1 MSERAPDGRRARQAP
16 LGAGDTVLVTGAAG
30 GIGRYVVGAC
40 VDAGLRVIATDRV
53 PFADD
58 RAAGCPVGDIR
69 DADFVAS
76 CLLGPDGPV
85 AGVAHL
91 AAIPAPGQVSEE
103 ETLDQN
109 VLGSFVVLQQA
120 GRHGVRRVVLASSVS
135 AFGLAWADRDL
146 SPRYVPVDEDHPTM
160 AVDCYGLSKVL
171 AEEVAAFS
179 TRRWGLPTVCLR
191 FPFVGTGDRLTGQL
205 ARVHEDPGGHR
216 RDLWAWLDTRDAA
229 RAVRAGLTE
238 PLSGHHVISVSADDT
253 SALQPTEEL
262 LRAHH
267 PDSRLTR
274 RLPAHSAAFDNTRA
288 REILGFR
295 PHHPWRD
302 ERPPHTG

>member
-1 MSERAPDGRRARQAP
+1 M
-16 LGAGDTVLVTGAAG
+16 
-30 GIGRYVVGAC
+30 
-40 VDAGLRVIATDRV
+40 
-53 PFADD
+53 PFEDD
-58 RAAGCPVGDIR
+58 RAVGCPVGDIR
-69 DADFVAS
+69 DGDFVAS
-76 CLLGPDGPV
+76 ALLGPGGPV

-109 VLGSFVVLQQA
+109 VLGSYVVLHQA
-120 GRHGVRRVVLASSVS
+120 GRLGVRRAVAASSIS

-179 TRRWGLPTVCLR
+179 TRRWGLGTVCLR
-191 FPFVGTGDRLTGQL
+191 FPFVGTGDRLARQL
-205 ARVHEDPGGHR
+205 ARVHEDSGGHR

-229 RAVRAGLTE
+229 RAVLAGLTA
-238 PLSGHHVISVSADDT
+238 PLGGHHVISVSADDT
-253 SALQPTEEL
+253 SALEPTEEL

-267 PDSRLTR
+267 PDSPLTR
-274 RLPAHSAAFDNTRA
+274 RLPAHSAVYDNTRA

-295 PHHPWRD
+295 PHHPWRG
-302 ERPPHTG
+302 EQPPHVG